1 MPLLSGRSPARAAAL
16 WAFVFHTAALGWLW
30 WRWGEGVRG
39 GLAFWMDLPLS
50 FAWAGARGGGFL
62 LASLVVGGLWW
73 ALVAAGLALAVGRL
87 VRGR

>member
-1 MPLLSGRSPARAAAL
+1 
-16 WAFVFHTAALGWLW
+16 
-30 WRWGEGVRG
+30 
-39 GLAFWMDLPLS
+39 MDLPLS

-62 LASLVVGGLWW
+62 VASLVVGGLWW